1 MVNSDDIE
9 YRFKTSHKAGE
20 RRVRSPRQASFKK
33 QRCKSTY
40 TVSEPFFKEFSYKVP
55 IKPNQI
61 KTEQVLLLLSFE
73 FEVSIVDGQS
83 CNPLL
88 TDGIFDEQFSLCA
101 VSEHSATCEVRLD
114 FLPLSA
120 LMIIWTGG
128 QWRATYC

>member
-1 MVNSDDIE
+1 M
-9 YRFKTSHKAGE
+9 
-20 RRVRSPRQASFKK
+20 
-33 QRCKSTY
+33 
-40 TVSEPFFKEFSYKVP
+40 
-55 IKPNQI
+55 
-61 KTEQVLLLLSFE
+61 LSFE

-101 VSEHSATCEVRLD
+101 VSEHSATCEVRLE